1 MGVVGD
7 QGAENIS
14 VKSQKAGGGD
24 TKAGPQSAGE
34 EEEEGRECEGR
45 SALTRRASTRLT
57 AGPSTS

>member
-24 TKAGPQSAGE
+24 TKAGPQSAV
-34 EEEEGRECEGR
+34 EEEEGRECEGS
-45 SALTRRASTRLT
+45 SALARWASVRLT
-57 AGPSTS
+57 ASPSTS

>member
-24 TKAGPQSAGE
+24 TKAVPQSAG
-34 EEEEGRECEGR
+34 EEEEGRECEGS
-45 SALTRRASTRLT
+45 SALTS
-57 AGPSTS
+57 